1 VSFLFRA
8 GNQRDFWPARIT
20 GSSHPQVALLS
31 AGQPALKADTSATNA
46 TESVNDFLLQ
56 IRELTSANLD
66 LLSIERTIKY
76 D

>member
-1 VSFLFRA
+1 LNA
-8 GNQRDFWPARIT
+8 T
-20 GSSHPQVALLS
+20 
-31 AGQPALKADTSATNA
+31 TSATNA

-66 LLSIERTIKY
+66 LLSTERTIKY